1 MLQRS
6 VTETRRLASGRPN
19 VSRSTSD
26 MGGSGRRT
34 TGGIDPRSTAG
45 RAQPFLPHGHAP
57 LHLSDPVA
65 ARVEGL
71 RPVRRRRD
79 DRDARLARG
88 DPPQPVPHGDPGS
101 SPSRPDLRDD
111 TAQLPL
117 DHLVV
122 GGVLDRGH
130 AVLLRAVADRAEK
143 PASAAALGSGDLGEQ
158 GGEGDGRAHQVHGRA
173 LVFHTLK
180 RVLGTA
186 LSLRTVIRRAQALAW
201 ERDDRTSPLACLTHP
216 PAIGGSSATSSP
228 SRTLASSFTC
238 CKFTAVRGR
247 SGKPWPPGSS
257 SRTRRTTSP
266 TVAGSGT
273 ATAASARPTSSA

>member
-34 TGGIDPRSTAG
+34 TGGIDPHFTAV
-45 RAQPFLPHGHAP
+45 RAQLLLPHGHAP
-57 LHLSDPVA
+57 LHLFDHVA
-65 ARVEGL
+65 TRFEGL
-71 RPVRRRRD
+71 RPMWRRRD
-79 DRDARLARG
+79 DREARLAHR
-88 DPPQPVPHGDPGS
+88 DPPQPVPQGDPRAG
-101 SPSRPDLRDD
+101 PALPDLHDD
-111 TAQLPL
+111 TTQLPL

-122 GGVLDRGH
+122 SGVLDRSD

-143 PASAAALGSGDLGEQ
+143 HAGAAALGRGDLGEQ
-158 GGEGDGRAHQVHGRA
+158 GVEGNGRAHQVHGRA

-180 RVLGTA
+180 GVLGQS
-186 LSLRTVIRRAQALAW
+186 LSLRTVSCRAQALAW
-201 ERDDRTSPLACLTHP
+201 ERNAVTGPVARLTHP

-247 SGKPWPPGSS
+247 SGRPRPPGSS

>member
-26 MGGSGRRT
+26 MGGSRGGT
-34 TGGIDPRSTAG
+34 TGRVDPHFAAV

-57 LHLSDPVA
+57 LHLFDYVA
-65 ARVEGL
+65 TRLERL

-79 DRDARLARG
+79 DRDARLVHR
-88 DPPQPVPHGDPGS
+88 DPPQPVPHGDPGAG
-101 SPSRPDLRDD
+101 PALPDLRDD
-111 TAQLPL
+111 ATQLPV
-117 DHLVV
+117 DHLLV

-130 AVLLRAVADRAEK
+130 AVLLRAVAHGPEKRAR
-143 PASAAALGSGDLGEQ
+143 AAALGGGDLGEQ
-158 GGEGDGRAHQVHGRA
+158 GIEGNVRADEIGHGLSRA
-173 LVFHTLK
+173 
-180 RVLGTA
+180 
-186 LSLRTVIRRAQALAW
+186 II
-201 ERDDRTSPLACLTHP
+201 HP
-216 PAIGGSSATSSP
+216 PAIGGKSATSSP

-238 CKFTAVRGR
+238 FKFTAARGR
-247 SGKPWPPGSS
+247 SGNPRPPGSS

-273 ATAASARPTSSA
+273 ATAASPPPTSSA